1 MVEGKTM
8 IIKDFITV
16 LKTGE
21 ELKNPANWKKGQ
33 VLTNTVGGLV
43 MAAVA
48 IIKWK
53 FPDIEIPQV
62 VADYAIEIISGA
74 LVVANAYMTTA
85 STKKIGVK

>member
-1 MVEGKTM
+1 MVEGKIM
-8 IIKDFITV
+8 IITDAIKV
-16 LKTGE
+16 LKAGE

-43 MAAVA
+43 MGAVA

-53 FPDIEIPQV
+53 LPDIEIPQV
-62 VADYAIEIISGA
+62 VSDYAIEIISGA

-85 STKKIGVK
+85 TSKKVGLK